1 MHPSSSGSARV
12 AAARSLTLR
21 FGGLSLLQ
29 ELAIALPMPVLVVH
43 MTGRGLGLDTIGLA
57 FGLNA
62 TLVALLELPTGGL
75 ADAIGRK
82 TTALLSQLFTLLSYV
97 ALLFVT
103 SPALALAYAVLQ
115 GIGAAL
121 HSGALEAWY
130 VEGLR
135 REDPGADLQQN
146 LATITSLQSAGML
159 VGTAVGGFLPSWAA
173 PLHLPFPLAGFGI
186 ALFAGLVMRSV
197 VWLLTLALVDE
208 PARARSGAGEGIRR
222 VPGIVRGA
230 LTLARRSPV
239 VPYLVVASFGSGVAM
254 ISIETFWQ
262 PVAAARLGAD
272 ASHSAVFGIFGT
284 LMGAAALAGGLL
296 VARFGKR
303 VPGGSA
309 SLAAATMLL
318 RGGAL
323 LAFAAASSGLALGAA
338 FAMVYLG
345 IGASHPPHDSLLHRA
360 VPDARRSSM
369 LSVNSLALFAGI
381 GAGSAVLGRLA
392 RATSPHLALLVAA
405 AVTLG
410 ASVAYAGVARAQPA
424 DEARPAEGAAD

>member
-1 MHPSSSGSARV
+1 MDPSSSGSARGT
-12 AAARSLTLR
+12 AARSLTLR
-21 FGGLSLLQ
+21 FGSLSLLQ

-103 SPALALAYAVLQ
+103 SPALALAYAILQ

-146 LATITSLQSAGML
+146 LATITSLQSGGML
-159 VGTAVGGFLPSWAA
+159 LGTAVGGFLPSWAA

-186 ALFAGLVMRSV
+186 ALFAGLVMRSA

-230 LTLARRSPV
+230 LALARRSPV

-262 PVAAARLGAD
+262 PVAAARLGAN

-296 VARFGKR
+296 VARFGKH
-303 VPGGSA
+303 VPGGSPA
-309 SLAAATMLL
+309 LAAATMLL
-318 RGGAL
+318 RGAAL

-369 LSVNSLALFAGI
+369 LSINSLALFAGI

-392 RATSPHLALLVAA
+392 RATSPHFALLVAA
-405 AVTLG
+405 AVTLV
-410 ASVAYAGVARAQPA
+410 ASAAYAGVARAEPA
-424 DEARPAEGAAD
+424 EAARPAEGAAD